1 MKKLDIKKLIF
12 YILITY
18 LISVLPSIFVFKSM
32 STYNTLNKPPLSPPS
47 VVFPIAWS
55 ILYLLMGISIYIIM
69 QSKNKLKEN
78 ARLIYFI
85 QLVINALWTP
95 IFFGLK
101 EYFFAFLWIL
111 MLIVLVITMIL
122 TFYKISKKAA
132 YIQIPYLL
140 WLLFASYLNFGVFVL
155 N

>member
-1 MKKLDIKKLIF
+1 MKKIDIKKLIF

-18 LISVLPSIFVFKSM
+18 LIGVLPSIFVFKSM

-78 ARLIYFI
+78 EI
-85 QLVINALWTP
+85 
-95 IFFGLK
+95 
-101 EYFFAFLWIL
+101 
-111 MLIVLVITMIL
+111 
-122 TFYKISKKAA
+122 
-132 YIQIPYLL
+132 
-140 WLLFASYLNFGVFVL
+140 
-155 N
+155 

>member
-1 MKKLDIKKLIF
+1 MKKIDIKKLIF

-18 LISVLPSIFVFKSM
+18 LIGVPPSIFVFKNM

-47 VVFPIAWS
+47 IVFPIAWS

-69 QSKNKLKEN
+69 QSKRKLKKN

-95 IFFGLK
+95 IFFGFK